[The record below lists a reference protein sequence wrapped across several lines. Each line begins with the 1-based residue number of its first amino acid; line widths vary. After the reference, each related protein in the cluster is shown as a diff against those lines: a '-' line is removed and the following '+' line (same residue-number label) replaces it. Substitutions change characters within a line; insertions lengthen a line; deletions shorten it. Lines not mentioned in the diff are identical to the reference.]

1 MNPISFNSIQIKT
14 EVLFYYVVENENY
27 KQIVM
32 CILYHI
38 SMDDR
43 CKSMFAYTDC
53 IPQVCITLF
62 GLYILLVK
70 RNRKF

>member
-1 MNPISFNSIQIKT
+1 MLMIFF
-14 EVLFYYVVENENY
+14 LFFTAGSETH

-53 IPQVCITLF
+53 IPQVRHKKYSVTTRNTL
-62 GLYILLVK
+62 
-70 RNRKF
+70 